1 MATTPELVAR
11 IREAP
16 AGPATVACFDYDGTV
31 ISGYSASRFYA
42 HRLRTWDLGP
52 VELAK
57 TLALLR
63 RGLRTAEDFDRLLEL
78 SLGAW
83 TGAFE
88 EDLQELGR
96 RLFRMEIAERLH
108 PEVWPLVAAHH
119 ARGHTVVLAT
129 SATRFQIEPAAREL
143 DVDTI
148 ICTEVEV
155 DGDGRLTGR
164 ALGRPPWGDGK
175 ARALLDLLEECGAD
189 PADAFAYSNGT
200 EDIPLLEAVGHPAA
214 VEPEPELLDRAGRDG
229 WPVLRCDRRDDRPGL
244 RDLARTGTLYGAVAT
259 GLVAGL
265 GIGALRRSRSTAID
279 IAAGVGSDLALALT
293 GVDVRVVAGR
303 EHLWSARPCVF
314 VFNHQSGIDVP
325 VMMHLLRTGFTGV
338 AKKEVRSNPVFG
350 PLLRLGDVAFIDRSD
365 IKQAREAMAPAVRKV
380 REERV
385 SLAISPEGTRSV
397 SPRLGPFKKGAFHIA
412 MQAEVPM
419 VPIVLRNAGEV
430 MWGNTQRI
438 RPGRIDVAVLAPIDT
453 GGWRRETLD
462 EHVADVRDRFVATL
476 ADWPEPPRP
485 ALAEGSS

>member
-1 MATTPELVAR
+1 MATTAELVAR
-11 IREAP
+11 IRAAP
-16 AGPATVACFDYDGTV
+16 AGPSTVACFDYDGTV
-31 ISGYSASRFYA
+31 ISGFSASRFYA
-42 HRLRTWDLGP
+42 HRLRNWQIGP

-57 TLALLR
+57 TLALVR
-63 RGLRTAEDFDRLLEL
+63 RGIRTAEDFDDLLAL

-88 EDLQELGR
+88 EDLQQLGR
-96 RLFRMEIAERLH
+96 RLFRSEIAERLH
-108 PEVWPLVAAHH
+108 PEVWPLIAAHH
-119 ARGHTVVLAT
+119 ERGHAVVLAT

-164 ALGRPPWGDGK
+164 ALGTPPWGAGK
-175 ARALLDLLEECGAD
+175 ARALLDLLDERGAD
-189 PADAFAYSNGT
+189 PADAFAYSNGD
-200 EDIPLLEAVGHPAA
+200 EDVPLLESVGHPAA
-214 VEPEPELLDRAGRDG
+214 VEPEPGLRERAIDEG
-229 WPVLRCDRRDDRPGL
+229 WPVLRCERRDDRPGL
-244 RDLARTGTLYGAVAT
+244 RDRARTGTLYGAVAT
-259 GLVAGL
+259 GLVAGV
-265 GIGALRRSRSTAID
+265 GIGALRRSRSTALD
-279 IAAGVGSDLALALT
+279 IATGVGSDVALALT
-293 GVDVRVVAGR
+293 GIDVRVVSGR

-325 VMMHLLRTGFTGV
+325 VLMHLLRGGFTGV

-365 IKQAREAMAPAVRKV
+365 AKKAIEVMAPAVQKV
-380 REERV
+380 RDEGV

-430 MWGNTQRI
+430 MWGNSQRI
-438 RPGRIDVAVLAPIDT
+438 RPGTIDVAVLPPIDT
-453 GGWRRETLD
+453 SGWTRETID
-462 EHVADVRDRFVATL
+462 EHVADVRGRFVDTL
-476 ADWPEPPRP
+476 THWPEPAPRT
-485 ALAEGSS
+485 LTERTS